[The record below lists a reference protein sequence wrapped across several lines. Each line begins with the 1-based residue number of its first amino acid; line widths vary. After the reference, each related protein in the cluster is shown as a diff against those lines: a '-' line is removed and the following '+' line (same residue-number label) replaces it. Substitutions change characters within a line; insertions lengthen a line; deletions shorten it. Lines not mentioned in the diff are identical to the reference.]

1 VPFEPAWLEFHRNP
15 AATMTASSVQ
25 VRKPI
30 YDSSLH
36 LWKNYATE
44 LAPLRA
50 RLKEAGINI
59 D

>member
-1 VPFEPAWLEFHRNP
+1 LEFHRNP

-25 VRKPI
+25 VRRPI
-30 YDSSLH
+30 YDSSLQQ
-36 LWKNYATE
+36 WQNYAAE

-50 RLKEAGINI
+50 RLEAAGIKF